1 LSLVTTI
8 RELHLKLRNLTQGNR
23 SVEEY
28 YKEMET
34 LMFRADISEDRE
46 ATLSRFLGGL
56 NRDIQ
61 DRFETQYYVEIEEM

>member
-1 LSLVTTI
+1 MSLVTTI
-8 RELHLKLRNLTQGNR
+8 RELHLKLSNLTQGNR

-34 LMFRADISEDRE
+34 LMLRPDISKDRE
-46 ATLSRFLGGL
+46 VTMSRFLGGL

-61 DRFETQYYVEIEEM
+61 DRLETQ